1 MSFARV
7 LLGSRHKRFTTKKN
21 IDKPMAGTYLSFR
34 VSLLLQV
41 ALSGRRE
48 SRNFLIDQ
56 PAQENWLE
64 ITPDERT
71 MATLAHALQ
80 LIGSWI
86 APLIIFLVRRR
97 SRFVSFHALQ
107 ALLLQI
113 VHTILVVVLMV
124 FWFSTIFSVVFHQ
137 TSGKAPD
144 FPPVFF
150 ILFPL
155 VWLGF
160 MGLWVGTLV
169 IAILYAIKAGR
180 GEWADYPVLG
190 KLARK
195 MLKMGPNETHLAPTP
210 QM

>member
-1 MSFARV
+1 
-7 LLGSRHKRFTTKKN
+7 
-21 IDKPMAGTYLSFR
+21 
-34 VSLLLQV
+34 
-41 ALSGRRE
+41 
-48 SRNFLIDQ
+48 LIDQ
-56 PAQENWLE
+56 PTQASWLD
-64 ITPDERT
+64 TTSDERT
-71 MATLAHALQ
+71 MSTLAHALQ

-86 APLIIFLVRRR
+86 APLIIFLIRRK

-113 VHTILVVVLMV
+113 VHTVIVVMLMV
-124 FWFSTIFSVVFHQ
+124 LWFSTIFSIVFHQ

-144 FPPVFF
+144 FPPAFF

-160 MGLWVGTLV
+160 MALWIGTLI
-169 IAILYAIKAGR
+169 IAIVYPLKAGR

-195 MLKMGPNETHLAPTP
+195 ILKMGPNETHLAPTT

>member
-1 MSFARV
+1 
-7 LLGSRHKRFTTKKN
+7 
-21 IDKPMAGTYLSFR
+21 
-34 VSLLLQV
+34 
-41 ALSGRRE
+41 
-48 SRNFLIDQ
+48 
-56 PAQENWLE
+56 
-64 ITPDERT
+64 

-86 APLIIFLVRRR
+86 APLIIFLIRRQ

-113 VHTILVVVLMV
+113 IHTIIVVVLMML
-124 FWFSTIFSVVFHQ
+124 WFSTIFSIVFRQ
-137 TSGKAPD
+137 TSGKPLE
-144 FPPVFF
+144 FPPALLV
-150 ILFPL
+150 LVPL

-160 MGLWVGTLV
+160 MALWVGTLI

-195 MLKMGPNETHLAPTP
+195 ILKMGPMEERLAPTP

>member
-1 MSFARV
+1 M
-7 LLGSRHKRFTTKKN
+7 
-21 IDKPMAGTYLSFR
+21 
-34 VSLLLQV
+34 
-41 ALSGRRE
+41 
-48 SRNFLIDQ
+48 DQ
-56 PAQENWLE
+56 PTQVNWLDT
-64 ITPDERT
+64 TPDERT

-86 APLIIFLVRRR
+86 APLIIFLIRRR
-97 SRFVSFHALQ
+97 SRFVAFHALQ

-113 VHTILVVVLMV
+113 VHTIIVLALMML
-124 FWFSTIFSVVFHQ
+124 WFTTIFTIVFHQ
-137 TSGKAPD
+137 TGGKPPE
-144 FPPVFF
+144 FPPALFV
-150 ILFPL
+150 LFPL

-160 MGLWVGTLV
+160 MVMWVGTLI

-195 MLKMGPNETHLAPTP
+195 ILKMGPTEGRIVPPPPPP

>member
-1 MSFARV
+1 
-7 LLGSRHKRFTTKKN
+7 
-21 IDKPMAGTYLSFR
+21 
-34 VSLLLQV
+34 
-41 ALSGRRE
+41 
-48 SRNFLIDQ
+48 
-56 PAQENWLE
+56 
-64 ITPDERT
+64 

-86 APLIIFLVRRR
+86 APLIIFLIRRN

-113 VHTILVVVLMV
+113 VHTILVVILVV
-124 FWFSTIFSVVFHQ
+124 FWFTTIFATVVHQ
-137 TSGKAPD
+137 TSGKPPD
-144 FPPVFF
+144 FPPAFF
-150 ILFPL
+150 VLFPL

-160 MGLWVGTLV
+160 MCMWVGTLI

-195 MLKMGPNETHLAPTP
+195 MLKMEPNETHVAPTP